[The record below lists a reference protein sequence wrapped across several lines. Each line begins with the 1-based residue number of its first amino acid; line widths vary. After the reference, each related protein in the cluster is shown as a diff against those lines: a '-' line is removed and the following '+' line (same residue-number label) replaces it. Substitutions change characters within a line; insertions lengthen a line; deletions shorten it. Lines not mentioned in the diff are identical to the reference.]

1 MNIDLIFDQSIF
13 VKKAIE
19 GVVTEGVLA
28 ACLTGTMV
36 LIFLGSWRSTFI
48 VLISIPLSIM
58 TSIIFLSLMGETLN
72 IMTLGGLT
80 LAIGILVD
88 DATVAIENI
97 HRNVSARK
105 TAWSKPFWM
114 ALMKLPF
121 LPLSPLYPSALFFY
135 LLSCLVGPA
144 KFLFTPLALAVVFAI
159 AASYSYL
166 ARLFL

>member
-1 MNIDLIFDQSIF
+1 MVFPPDKYGAARWSGSVLMQVLKNGTASTLDIVNQVKELLPTIRAAAPKGMNIDLIFDQSIF

-28 ACLTGTMV
+28 ACLTGAMV
-36 LIFLGSWRSTFI
+36 LIFLGSWRSTLI

-97 HRNVSARK
+97 HRNMLPGNL
-105 TAWSKPFWM
+105 WNKPFWM
-114 ALMKLPF
+114 VLMK
-121 LPLSPLYPSALFFY
+121 
-135 LLSCLVGPA
+135 
-144 KFLFTPLALAVVFAI
+144 
-159 AASYSYL
+159 
-166 ARLFL
+166 